1 MNLERMLSTALK
13 LYIGD
18 DVGKVRERLRE
29 LMLLALATKKPLGKG
44 LGAYFMESM
53 NIKQLLAGSVLYLDL
68 PPSCC
73 SLQPKKQIV
82 VVLWSR

>member
-44 LGAYFMESM
+44 LGAYFMETM
-53 NIKQLLAGSVLYLDL
+53 NMKQLLAGSMLYLDL
-68 PPSCC
+68 LLPGVVYS
-73 SLQPKKQIV
+73 PK
-82 VVLWSR
+82 SRL

>member
-18 DVGKVRERLRE
+18 DAGKVRE

-44 LGAYFMESM
+44 LGAYFMKTM
-53 NIKQLLAGSVLYLDL
+53 NMKQLLAGSMLYLDL
-68 PPSCC
+68 LLPAVVYS
-73 SLQPKKQIV
+73 PK
-82 VVLWSR
+82 SRL

>member
-44 LGAYFMESM
+44 LGAYFMENM
-53 NIKQLLAGSVLYLDL
+53 NMKQLLAGSMLYLDL
-68 PPSCC
+68 LLPGVVYS
-73 SLQPKKQIV
+73 PK
-82 VVLWSR
+82 SRL

>member
-44 LGAYFMESM
+44 LGAYFMKTM
-53 NIKQLLAGSVLYLDL
+53 NMKQLLAGSVLYLDL
-68 PPSCC
+68 LLPAVVYS
-73 SLQPKKQIV
+73 PK
-82 VVLWSR
+82 SRL

>member
-29 LMLLALATKKPLGKG
+29 LMLLALATKTPLEK
-44 LGAYFMESM
+44 
-53 NIKQLLAGSVLYLDL
+53 D
-68 PPSCC
+68 
-73 SLQPKKQIV
+73 
-82 VVLWSR
+82 

>member
-18 DVGKVRERLRE
+18 DAGKVRE

-44 LGAYFMESM
+44 LGAYFMKTM
-53 NIKQLLAGSVLYLDL
+53 NMKQLLAGSVLYLDL
-68 PPSCC
+68 LLPAVVYS
-73 SLQPKKQIV
+73 PK
-82 VVLWSR
+82 SRL